1 MTSPALFTIGRDC
14 LSLQLLDYE
23 KNDREWIL
31 CQLRFSM
38 DTFIL
43 RTEIS
48 IYHTELRAIHNI
60 FRKVQQSQK
69 TESFTH
75 LEEEFGMDIMPI
87 DAQNYSI
94 SGWIR
99 ADGTFRDDNDN
110 NTLVINFSFQT
121 DGDRLQKSISELEQ
135 LLPDWP

>member
-1 MTSPALFTIGRDC
+1 
-14 LSLQLLDYE
+14 
-23 KNDREWIL
+23 
-31 CQLRFSM
+31 M